1 MAQSGSDSAASAAK
15 PPGLRT
21 AVARV
26 ADIAGAATVAG
37 VGAVCGLVAGISRRV
52 RRRQHPKARRLLTF
66 DATYSLGLIRERKLE
81 HEITCRDLNGFFDH
95 VWSVHPMVGASP
107 EEVRGHWFTRTEVA
121 DRHTMIEG
129 SIAYSARLEELPV
142 LNFLLAQ
149 VVLLF
154 RLDRLI
160 REQGVCVLRAGEPF
174 YLGLIG
180 LILARVNQL
189 PLVVRINANFDL
201 LHAEAQGACYPRLYR
216 WRSLERAVG
225 RFVLSRADLVAPG
238 SDDNLRYAVAN
249 GAGPER
255 TTIWRYGM
263 WIDPLH
269 FSVEPEDRPSVR
281 KELGLEEQPFFIL
294 VSRLAAIKH
303 PEDAVRVL
311 AAAKQREPRMAAVLV
326 GGGIMQG
333 EVEDLARELGV
344 HDDLHVLGYRDQPWL
359 ASALSSADVVISTLT
374 GRALVEAC
382 LSGTPVVAYDV
393 EWQSELIRPDETGIL
408 VPYRDAGAMAEAVC
422 RVVREPEL
430 GLRLGRRARAFTA
443 EIMDPQS
450 LLLRETADYERL
462 LGCGVLTPDRRGD
475 PRCVA

>member
-1 MAQSGSDSAASAAK
+1 MAQSGSDSAGRAARS
-15 PPGLRT
+15 PGLRT
-21 AVARV
+21 TVARV
-26 ADIAGAATVAG
+26 ADIAGAVTVAG
-37 VGAVCGLVAGISRRV
+37 IGAVCGISAGISRRA
-52 RRRQHPKARRLLTF
+52 RRRQRPTIRRLLTF
-66 DATYSLGLIRERKLE
+66 DATYSLSLIRERKLE

-107 EEVRGHWFTRTEVA
+107 EDVPGHRFTRTEVA

-129 SIAYSARLEELPV
+129 SIACSARLDELPV
-142 LNFLLAQ
+142 SNFLLAQ

-160 REQGVCVLRAGEPF
+160 RDQGVCVLRAGEPF

-201 LHAEAQGACYPRLYR
+201 LHAEAQTACYPRLYR
-216 WRSLERAVG
+216 WRWLEKAVG
-225 RFVLSRADLVAPG
+225 RFVLRRANLIAPG
-238 SDDNLRYAVAN
+238 SEDNLRYAVAN
-249 GAGPER
+249 GAEPER

-263 WIDPLH
+263 WVDPLH
-269 FSVEPEDRPSVR
+269 FSVEPRDRPSVR
-281 KELGLEEQPFFIL
+281 EELGLEGQPFFIL
-294 VSRLAAIKH
+294 VSRLAAIKR

-311 AAAKQREPRMAAVLV
+311 AAAKQQEPRMAAVLV
-326 GGGIMQG
+326 GGGIMQA
-333 EVEDLARELGV
+333 EIEDLARELGV
-344 HDDLHVLGYRDQPWL
+344 HNDLHILGYRDQPWL

-408 VPYRDAGAMAEAVC
+408 VPYRDAEAMAEAVC
-422 RVVREPEL
+422 KLVRDPEL
-430 GLRLGRRARAFTA
+430 GVRLGRRARAFTA
-443 EIMDPQS
+443 EIMDPQA
-450 LLLRETADYERL
+450 LLLREIADYERL
-462 LGCGVLTPDRRGD
+462 LGSRVLHS
-475 PRCVA
+475 